1 MECVINRD
9 KATPRRF
16 EIEGRRLIISPSFQP
31 FETQVHK
38 KKKKVEKQGKNQC
51 LNQSTFPSLT
61 EIRGKHVCVYGKRV
75 KRHVSTGKWIP
86 SLRKDR
92 EGGRGK
98 KEPASNNSPR
108 SQAMKISLVDRAE

>member
-1 MECVINRD
+1 MIFGWNSSVECVINRD

-61 EIRGKHVCVYGKRV
+61 EIRGKRACVCMGSV
-75 KRHVSTGKWIP
+75 
-86 SLRKDR
+86 
-92 EGGRGK
+92 
-98 KEPASNNSPR
+98 
-108 SQAMKISLVDRAE
+108 